1 MLDVSIQP
9 GAPLFRATL
18 PSGAIDGDAKV
29 GVDYLELQ
37 YLEACVTT
45 SDVLLTA
52 DADGVRTLTLNRPQ
66 AYNSLTVELKE
77 RLLAELQAAADDADV
92 RAVVL
97 TGSGKAF
104 CAGQDLKEHVGL
116 LQSGDP
122 APLNTVQNHY
132 NPITRAI
139 VGMSKPVISAVNGTA
154 AGAGAAFAYAS
165 DLRIAAESSSF
176 LMAFANVGLGPDSGA
191 SWTLQRLIGYGRA
204 AELMLL
210 ARTVDSA
217 EALRIGLVGEVV
229 PDEDLAARAHAIAA
243 KLAAG
248 PTVAYTKIKQ
258 VLNVSA
264 QSSLEEALEA
274 ENAAQTIL
282 GKTADHAEAVE
293 AFVTKRKPAFRGE

>member
-1 MLDVSIQP
+1 M
-9 GAPLFRATL
+9 
-18 PSGAIDGDAKV
+18 
-29 GVDYLELQ
+29 
-37 YLEACVTT
+37 TT

-52 DADGVRTLTLNRPQ
+52 DADGVRTLRLNRPE

-77 RLLAELQAAADDADV
+77 RLIAELRAAAEDPDV

-97 TGSGKAF
+97 TGTGKAF

-116 LQSGDP
+116 LQANDP
-122 APLNTVQNHY
+122 APLHTVSDHY
-132 NPITRAI
+132 NPIVKAI
-139 VGMSKPVISAVNGTA
+139 TEMPKPVVAAVNGTA

-204 AELMLL
+204 AELMLM

-229 PDEDLAARAHAIAA
+229 PDEELTARAQKVAA

-248 PTVAYTKIKQ
+248 PTVAYAKIKS
-258 VLNVSA
+258 VLAVA
-264 QSSLEEALEA
+264 AESSLEEALAA
-274 ENAAQTIL
+274 EDAAQTAL
-282 GKTADHAEAVE
+282 GATADHTEAVE
-293 AFVTKRKPAFRGE
+293 AFVGKRKPNFQGK